1 MGNEDKHI
9 QESKSGFVNAIVDAF
24 DRFVQTFKKHG
35 MVAVTFILVLF
46 LCFYSFILH
55 PLNVNEIVMKALQKN
70 EQMISEQK
78 EKSYEQRLAADNLLQ
93 YIMENI
99 VERDSVSRVMLFEL
113 HNSTQN
119 ISGVDFLYMSCTYE
133 LLTPED
139 GEIEYIND
147 SFQRQYLS
155 NFMGHSVMSQLRHR
169 DYISYDNLDNYHRNN
184 YRFIAKLKQYGAK
197 SAMIIP
203 FCIEHGQPLLLLVVV
218 NNNTGKIDAQSI
230 YDYVRQYR
238 KAIETAL
245 MKV

>member
-1 MGNEDKHI
+1 MDSNDNYIK
-9 QESKSGFVNAIVDAF
+9 ESKSGFIDGIVGAF

-35 MVAVTFILVLF
+35 MLAVTFILVLF

-55 PLNVNEIVMKALQKN
+55 PLNVNDIVMKALQRN
-70 EQMISEQK
+70 EQMKSEQK

-93 YIMENI
+93 DVMQNI

-113 HNSTQN
+113 HNNTQN

-139 GEIEYIND
+139 GDIEYIND

-155 NFMGHSVMSQLRHR
+155 NFMGHAVMNQLRHK
-169 DYISYDNLDNYHRNN
+169 DFISYDNLDDYHRNN

-197 SAMIIP
+197 SAMVIP
-203 FCIEHGQPLLLLVVV
+203 FCIEHGQPLLLMVVV
-218 NNNTGKIDAQSI
+218 NNRSGKMDAQSI
-230 YDYVRQYR
+230 YNYVKQYR

-245 MKV
+245 MGV